1 MGDVYL
7 AEHEVL
13 ENKVALKSLHPGL
26 VGDENFRKRF
36 RKEAK
41 TQWELSHPN
50 IVKLVDFQEQED
62 GLFLIMEYIEG
73 KQLNDYI
80 SFDSGPI
87 PEDDLIPMFLQILS
101 AIKYA
106 HSKGLV
112 HRDIKPANVLITPEG
127 DVKLLDFG
135 IAQQSS
141 EDSGLTKT
149 GVQVGTVSY
158 MSPEQVN
165 AEKVDKL
172 SDIYSLG
179 VTLYQMAVGKAPY
192 EGQTNQF
199 KIQLSIVSNPFP
211 KAKQHYPGV
220 SDKIE
225 AIIEKATQKKKSD
238 RFQSCDEF
246 ITSLKGDSLIVKKEK
261 YCRKKVEKTNTSK
274 KTEKPKSNS
283 QSKTIDLKTKQKV
296 KLPEETSKK
305 LKNLK
310 NKKNNYSLYFFR
322 GVSLCGFAH
331 NT

>member
-1 MGDVYL
+1 
-7 AEHEVL
+7 
-13 ENKVALKSLHPGL
+13 
-26 VGDENFRKRF
+26 
-36 RKEAK
+36 
-41 TQWELSHPN
+41 
-50 IVKLVDFQEQED
+50 
-62 GLFLIMEYIEG
+62 MEYIEG
-73 KQLNDYI
+73 KQLNEYI
-80 SFDSGPI
+80 SQDSGPI
-87 PEDDLIPMFLQILS
+87 PEDKLIPMFTQILS

-112 HRDIKPANVLITPEG
+112 HRDIKPANVLITTDG

-179 VTLYQMAVGKAPY
+179 VTLYQMATGKAPY

-246 ITSLKGDSLIVKKEK
+246 IKILKDDSILVNQKNISLR
-261 YCRKKVEKTNTSK
+261 Y
-274 KTEKPKSNS
+274 
-283 QSKTIDLKTKQKV
+283 
-296 KLPEETSKK
+296 
-305 LKNLK
+305 
-310 NKKNNYSLYFFR
+310 
-322 GVSLCGFAH
+322 
-331 NT
+331 